1 MSIDNTDDT
10 ITRTLRTSRRGFAAC
25 LGDALAT
32 INGMNELIERLQ
44 KFEAERKTL
53 KANGL
58 NFEKDVDLYLDL
70 TEAIVAVAEKIQRKA
85 NADLNTSLVERHERL
100 NTEQR
105 NADSYQSRYGIR

>member
-1 MSIDNTDDT
+1 MNS
-10 ITRTLRTSRRGFAAC
+10 
-25 LGDALAT
+25 
-32 INGMNELIERLQ
+32 MNELIERLQ

-70 TEAIVAVAEKIQRKA
+70 TEAIVSVAEKIQRQA
-85 NADLNTSLVERHERL
+85 SATLNATLVERHERL

-105 NADSYQSRYGIR
+105 NADSYQNRYGIR